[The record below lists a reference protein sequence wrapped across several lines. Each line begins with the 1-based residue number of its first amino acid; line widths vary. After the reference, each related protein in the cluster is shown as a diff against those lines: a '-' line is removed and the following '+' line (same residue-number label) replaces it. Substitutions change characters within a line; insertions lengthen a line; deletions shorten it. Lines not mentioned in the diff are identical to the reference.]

1 MSEWIDLIFGYKQRG
16 EAAIKAT
23 NVFHHLSYQ
32 GSIDLEKISD
42 PVERLASIN
51 IIHNFGQTPKQL
63 FTKPHP
69 KRKLEAQIP
78 QFEDLITDLRQP
90 PTPMQIHTEPISSL
104 HMCTDRPIAGFGQ
117 KAFIPGRSDY
127 YLEWGF
133 SDGSVR
139 MFSLEGD
146 RPFGLAENLHSLPIT
161 CAVFADEATLI
172 TGSQDTTVCVW
183 QVRLGKTFEIQLKE
197 CLRGHT
203 ARVTTLAFS
212 RSFSIIV
219 SGADDGRGIIWDLNR
234 LKYVRQL
241 KGHAGPVEV
250 FSHDV
255 MNTDDRL
262 SRLTMRL
269 GISRHVQVRICIGG
283 RLMES
288 SSRSK

>member
-1 MSEWIDLIFGYKQRG
+1 
-16 EAAIKAT
+16 
-23 NVFHHLSYQ
+23 
-32 GSIDLEKISD
+32 
-42 PVERLASIN
+42 
-51 IIHNFGQTPKQL
+51 
-63 FTKPHP
+63 
-69 KRKLEAQIP
+69 
-78 QFEDLITDLRQP
+78 
-90 PTPMQIHTEPISSL
+90 
-104 HMCTDRPIAGFGQ
+104 
-117 KAFIPGRSDY
+117 
-127 YLEWGF
+127 
-133 SDGSVR
+133 